1 MKTAKQLLLG
11 VAFVL
16 VSGAVMATG
25 NLKVDILQGE
35 KENTVVQISN
45 NAESIFEIELKN
57 NDGNIIYYKRTE
69 SPAAACRQYFDFS
82 RIADG
87 QYQLTVSIDSE
98 KKENTL
104 KINNGQVDLVNQRKE
119 LEPYFTVRDN
129 RLELSYLNFELDDV
143 NLMVYKNGELLYE
156 KDLEPEFAVNY
167 GLDLSNL
174 NAGDYNAIL
183 STENSTYNYLISKE

>member
-11 VAFVL
+11 AALVL

-25 NLKVDILQGE
+25 NLQVEILQAK

-45 NAESIFEIELKN
+45 NDKSIFEIELKN
-57 NDGNIIYYKRTE
+57 NDGNIIYYKRTD
-69 SPAAACRQYFDFS
+69 SPTAVCRQYFDFS

-87 QYQLTVSIDSE
+87 QYHLTVSVDSE

-129 RLELSYLNFELDDV
+129 RLELSFLNYELENV
-143 NLMVYKNGELLYE
+143 NLMVYKNDELLYE
-156 KDLEPEFAVNY
+156 KNLEPQFAVNY

-174 NAGDYNAIL
+174 NAGNYNAVL
-183 STENSTYNYLISKE
+183 STENSTYNYPISKK